1 MLNPEKCTFGVPSGK
16 LLGFLVSERGIEAN
30 PEKIKAIENM
40 KSSIRLKEIQKL
52 TGCMAAL
59 SRFVARMG
67 ERGQPFFALLKKQDK
82 FVWTQEAEDAFIA
95 LKRYLSNPSVL
106 VAPQPNEELFLYIAA
121 TPYSV
126 STVIVVER
134 EKVQR
139 PVYYVSEALHDAKTR
154 YPQIKSCFMQ

>member
-1 MLNPEKCTFGVPSGK
+1 
-16 LLGFLVSERGIEAN
+16 
-30 PEKIKAIENM
+30 
-40 KSSIRLKEIQKL
+40 
-52 TGCMAAL
+52 
-59 SRFVARMG
+59 MG

-95 LKRYLSNPSVL
+95 LKHYLSNPHVL

-126 STVIVVER
+126 STIIVVER

-139 PVYYVSEALHDAKTR
+139 LVYYISEALHDAKTR
-154 YPQIKSCFMQ
+154 YPQIQKLLYAVIMTSRKLRHYFQAHCHSCFLLPSWRSREKQRRCRPHCEMGTRAKPV